1 MQAKSI
7 LISGI
12 GIAGPTLAYWLAA
25 RGFEPTLV
33 ERAPRPRSGG
43 YVVDFW
49 GVGYDVAEWMGLLPD
64 LRREGYDVEEVRFV
78 DASGRRVGGFG
89 VDVLRR
95 LTNGRYVSLP
105 RGDLAQLVYRQIAD
119 RCETMF
125 DDGVTAIKQEGDGVR
140 VEFERAPARRFDL
153 VIGADGLHSEI
164 RRLAFGEE
172 HRFEKYLGY
181 LVAACE
187 VKGYRPRDGRVYV
200 SYAVPGKQVA
210 RFAMREERTLFLFVW
225 AAREPPAIG
234 PHDAAAQRA
243 ILHAA
248 FGDAGWECPEM
259 LAALDRSEELYFDPV
274 SQIRMELLV
283 EGSRRARRRC
293 GFLPLIARGSRLGAR
308 HGRRLCSRRRTRQCA
323 KPAGGGVSA
332 LRELVAAIDL
342 RQAKGGRA
350 VRRRLCAADV
360 ARPVLA
366 QFGYQG
372 LRGPVRR
379 EARAGTKPVG
389 PDRAST
395 LPAVARRPMIIIPT
409 RAPALSGA

>member
-64 LRREGYDVEEVRFV
+64 LHREGYDVEEVRFV

-105 RGDLAQLVYRQIAD
+105 RGELAQLVYRQIAD

-234 PHDAAAQRA
+234 PHDAGAQRA

-274 SQIRMELLV
+274 SQIRMNSWSKGRVALVGDAAFCPSLLAGQGSALAMAAAYVLAGELGNAQSQP
-283 EGSRRARRRC
+283 EEAFRRYESLLR
-293 GFLPLIARGSRLGAR
+293 PLISGKQKAAEQFASAFAPRTWLGLCLRNLVTKAFALPFVAKLALGQSLSDRIELPHYPRLR
-308 HGRRLCSRRRTRQCA
+308 
-323 KPAGGGVSA
+323 
-332 LRELVAAIDL
+332 D
-342 RQAKGGRA
+342 
-350 VRRRLCAADV
+350 
-360 ARPVLA
+360 
-366 QFGYQG
+366 
-372 LRGPVRR
+372 
-379 EARAGTKPVG
+379 
-389 PDRAST
+389 
-395 LPAVARRPMIIIPT
+395 
-409 RAPALSGA
+409 AP